1 VELAS
6 KIGGGARLGRN
17 PQVRGSSV
25 KDNIE
30 ILRGSSDGDGSVVL
44 SVFVILEG
52 DRSATAR
59 KFGQKVSIRIFV
71 VLPCDGRSGKGDL
84 EGRDRLQAEEGK
96 DE

>member
-6 KIGGGARLGRN
+6 KISDGARLGRN
-17 PQVRGSSV
+17 PQIRGSSV
-25 KDNIE
+25 KDNSE
-30 ILRGSSDGDGSVVL
+30 ILWGSSDGDGSVVL

-59 KFGQKVSIRIFV
+59 KFGQKVSVRVFV
-71 VLPCDGRSGKGDL
+71 ILPCDRGSGEGDL
-84 EGRDRLQAEEGK
+84 ERRDGLQAEERK